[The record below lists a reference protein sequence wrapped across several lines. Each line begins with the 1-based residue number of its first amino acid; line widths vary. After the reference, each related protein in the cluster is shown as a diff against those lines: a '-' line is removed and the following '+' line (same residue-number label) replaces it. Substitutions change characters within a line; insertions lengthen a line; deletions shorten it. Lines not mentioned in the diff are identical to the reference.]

1 MMDIDQ
7 NACSHT
13 PTTDRRPPR
22 DFSPVLRSDAMAP
35 NIADIAVKGAQTL
48 RAFGQRIP
56 GAGDV
61 LARSLQ
67 DAVKDRNAMIT
78 GASSGIGKA
87 TALEIG
93 KAGGTVLLVART
105 QAKLEEVARE
115 VELLGGVAHVHRC
128 DLTDINDV
136 DRMATEALDRHE
148 HIDILINNAGRSI
161 RRSVS
166 KSYDRFHDYQ
176 RTMQV
181 NYFGPVKL
189 ILKLL
194 PAMREH
200 ESGHII
206 NVSTIG
212 LQTNTPRFAAYL
224 ASKAA
229 LDAFSRS
236 IGPEIISDGV
246 HVTTVYMP
254 LVRTP
259 MTAPTR
265 LYDRFPMLTPD
276 DAAQMIADAI
286 RTRPKRIATTLGN
299 IGQLG
304 YAIAPGAQDLVVNR
318 AYKLFPEDGEPSES
332 EDTPRQRAFAR
343 ITRGVHW

>member
-1 MMDIDQ
+1 ML
-7 NACSHT
+7 ATVPS
-13 PTTDRRPPR
+13 
-22 DFSPVLRSDAMAP
+22 MAP
-35 NIADIAVKGAQTL
+35 PNLPGIAVKSAQTL

-61 LARSLQ
+61 LARSLH
-67 DAVKDRNAMIT
+67 DAVKDRTALIT
-78 GASSGIGKA
+78 GASSGIGKQ

-105 QAKLEEVARE
+105 QEKLDNVRRQIEA
-115 VELLGGVAHVHRC
+115 LGGTASVHRC
-128 DLTDINDV
+128 DLTDIDDI
-136 DRMATEALDRHE
+136 DRMATEALDQHG
-148 HIDILINNAGRSI
+148 HVDILVNNAGRSI

-166 KSYDRFHDYQ
+166 NSYDRFHDYQ

-194 PAMREH
+194 PVMRER

-212 LQTNTPRFAAYL
+212 LQANTPRFSAYL
-224 ASKAA
+224 GSKAA

-236 IGPEIISDGV
+236 IAPEIIDDGV
-246 HVTTVYMP
+246 HITTVYMP

-259 MTAPTR
+259 MIAPTKM
-265 LYDRFPMLTPD
+265 YDRFPTLSPEE
-276 DAAQMIADAI
+276 AATLITDAI
-286 RTRPKRIATTLGN
+286 RKRPKRVATALGSL
-299 IGQLG
+299 GQLS

-318 AYKLFPEDGEPSES
+318 AYKLFPEGGGEKPSTEPEKEPSAE
-332 EDTPRQRAFAR
+332 QRAFAR
-343 ITRGVHW
+343 ATRGVHW